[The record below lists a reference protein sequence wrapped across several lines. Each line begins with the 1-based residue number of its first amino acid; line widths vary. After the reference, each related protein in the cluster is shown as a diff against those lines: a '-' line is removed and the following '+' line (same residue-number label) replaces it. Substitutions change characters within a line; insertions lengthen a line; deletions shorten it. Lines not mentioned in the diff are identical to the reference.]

1 MLRTRQNYVEMDAV
15 KANSSQFGGL
25 PALTA
30 AHVAALASVS
40 IDASRIPASDAI
52 TMADVIIAQNA
63 ALAAAGDPS
72 KSGAENW
79 KTGAAKRKGGKGKE
93 GKSKSKMPK
102 GKGKG
107 NGGKGGADSSQQ
119 EFVIPRDENGKVTG
133 WVVGMSPCWC
143 KNAGLDDGKHIFDH
157 CKYDENGK
165 LKTSKVAGVA
175 SVAPSSSAD
184 SSQQIAAI
192 AAAAKKFMESQ
203 ASSDS
208 TSETLHAKSAVVTP
222 PEDIND
228 IMNDAAITEELN
240 RFWAMS
246 TEQQA
251 TATKVKTFI
260 SNTIT
265 IFLWSLVAITI
276 VAAIVAGLH
285 WAACAVP
292 GHSSLAQMNAAHL
305 EVPIS
310 HYDAFPWISWL
321 FLKATENVAL
331 VRQYSNLWWS
341 YIICFFKV
349 NARIAMTFLL
359 IYFLR
364 RDIIGAISYVTDVAH
379 SAIRP
384 LRARSSRKTR
394 EERSSYIQSTAH
406 SLTRLSHSFPRTIGL
421 IILLSGLIPGAVGH
435 PSSPTHGFCTQVNI
449 AGIQHVDLPARG
461 ANYNPFDAV
470 AISQQVDK
478 IDEPSMQTALLREQM
493 ASLANSAAPESK
505 PLPKSIS
512 SLPLFHAALDSGCTG
527 SCTGYLDRL
536 VNVRPCKEVYAQAN
550 GRLSYCHWKGDMP
563 VFVKTGTNTI
573 VSINITNVRYV
584 PDFKYTLLSVKQLW
598 REQHIDARFRDLN
611 HLELPSGGITVPYD
625 GKSDLPII
633 TVSSAVSVFNR
644 AGRNTPLHKALIG
657 FHSTKS
663 VSHIAKL
670 SSSQAGQLMHRRGHG
685 SIAKIRASV
694 HTSADAPSNLASAP
708 PTSCVHCASAQMR
721 RTAHSGHLHVPPP
734 EPGDLHVDL
743 KEMKNISLFGG
754 YRYAAFFIDEH
765 SRFVMVEFLKH
776 KAEVIDATKRAMAK
790 FDALVGVPIGEDGKP
805 LARPKVRRLHRD
817 HEGQLES
824 AVFEKFRAEASLH
837 STTSPPHDH
846 NLNPIAESTIRT
858 IDT

>member
-40 IDASRIPASDAI
+40 IDASRLPASDAI

-72 KSGAENW
+72 KTGAEYW
-79 KTGAAKRKGGKGKE
+79 KTGAGKRKGGKGKE

-107 NGGKGGADSSQQ
+107 NGGKGGADSSQH
-119 EFVIPRDENGKVTG
+119 EFVIPRDENGKVSG

-165 LKTSKVAGVA
+165 LKTSKVAAIA

-228 IMNDAAITEELN
+228 IMNDAAVTEELN

-246 TEQQA
+246 AEQQA

-341 YIICFFKV
+341 YIIYFFKV
-349 NARIAMTFLL
+349 NARIAMTFFL

-364 RDIIGAISYVTDVAH
+364 RDIIGAISYVTDFAH
-379 SAIRP
+379 SSIRP
-384 LRARSSRKTR
+384 LRARSIGHKTR
-394 EERSSYIQSTAH
+394 EERSSYI
-406 SLTRLSHSFPRTIGL
+406 
-421 IILLSGLIPGAVGH
+421 
-435 PSSPTHGFCTQVNI
+435 
-449 AGIQHVDLPARG
+449 
-461 ANYNPFDAV
+461 
-470 AISQQVDK
+470 
-478 IDEPSMQTALLREQM
+478 
-493 ASLANSAAPESK
+493 
-505 PLPKSIS
+505 
-512 SLPLFHAALDSGCTG
+512 
-527 SCTGYLDRL
+527 
-536 VNVRPCKEVYAQAN
+536 
-550 GRLSYCHWKGDMP
+550 
-563 VFVKTGTNTI
+563 
-573 VSINITNVRYV
+573 
-584 PDFKYTLLSVKQLW
+584 
-598 REQHIDARFRDLN
+598 
-611 HLELPSGGITVPYD
+611 
-625 GKSDLPII
+625 
-633 TVSSAVSVFNR
+633 
-644 AGRNTPLHKALIG
+644 
-657 FHSTKS
+657 
-663 VSHIAKL
+663 
-670 SSSQAGQLMHRRGHG
+670 
-685 SIAKIRASV
+685 
-694 HTSADAPSNLASAP
+694 
-708 PTSCVHCASAQMR
+708 
-721 RTAHSGHLHVPPP
+721 
-734 EPGDLHVDL
+734 
-743 KEMKNISLFGG
+743 
-754 YRYAAFFIDEH
+754 
-765 SRFVMVEFLKH
+765 
-776 KAEVIDATKRAMAK
+776 
-790 FDALVGVPIGEDGKP
+790 
-805 LARPKVRRLHRD
+805 
-817 HEGQLES
+817 
-824 AVFEKFRAEASLH
+824 
-837 STTSPPHDH
+837 
-846 NLNPIAESTIRT
+846 
-858 IDT
+858 